1 MTCVAKCI
9 DRSKLAVLK
18 LKMTP
23 AFFLTLASCELGS
36 ETPAGWSM
44 HIGGTQMASVLNM
57 DEGSDTT
64 TQTDSVE
71 GKENE
76 GKTRRGGERRREV
89 EGQINKVEPQVA
101 IIYQ

>member
-1 MTCVAKCI
+1 MGCTLTQNDKI
-9 DRSKLAVLK
+9 
-18 LKMTP
+18 
-23 AFFLTLASCELGS
+23 TLAGCELGS

-71 GKENE
+71 ERERERKRERGEEGEKE
-76 GKTRRGGERRREV
+76 GYRRE
-89 EGQINKVEPQVA
+89 GRSIK
-101 IIYQ
+101 